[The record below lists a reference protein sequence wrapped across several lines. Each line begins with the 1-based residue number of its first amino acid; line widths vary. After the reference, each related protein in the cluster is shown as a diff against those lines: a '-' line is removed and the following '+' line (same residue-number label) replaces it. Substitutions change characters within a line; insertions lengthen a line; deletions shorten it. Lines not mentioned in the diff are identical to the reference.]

1 MKLYDLKLLV
11 ITCEILAQKNV
22 FDILAKHQVSGYTFY
37 EVGGSGSK
45 NLHGKGIT
53 DKNVKIEVLMSKDK
67 LENIVEEIMRTM
79 FSDFAIILYV
89 GDVKVIRS
97 EKFT

>member
-11 ITCEILAQKNV
+11 ITCETLAQKNI
-22 FDILAKHQVSGYTFY
+22 FDILGKHQVSGYTFY
-37 EVGGSGSK
+37 EVEGSGSK

-53 DKNVKIEVLMSKDK
+53 DKNVKIEVLLSNDK
-67 LENIVEEIMRTM
+67 LESIVEEIMRTM

-89 GDVKVIRS
+89 RDAKVIRA
-97 EKFT
+97 EKFV

>member
-22 FDILAKHQVSGYTFY
+22 FDILSRHKVSGYTFY
-37 EVGGSGSK
+37 EVEGIGSK
-45 NLHGKGIT
+45 NLNGKGMSS
-53 DKNVKIEVLMSKDK
+53 KNVKIEIILGNDK
-67 LENIVEEIMRTM
+67 LESIVEEITRTM

-89 GDVKVIRS
+89 GNVGVIRS
-97 EKFT
+97 EKFV

>member
-22 FDILAKHQVSGYTFY
+22 FDILSRHQVSGYTFY
-37 EVGGSGSK
+37 EVEGNGSK
-45 NLHGKGIT
+45 NLNGKGMSS
-53 DKNVKIEVLMSKDK
+53 KNVKIEVILSNDK
-67 LENIVEEIMRTM
+67 LESIVEEITRTM

-89 GDVKVIRS
+89 GDAGVIRS
-97 EKFT
+97 EKFI

>member
-1 MKLYDLKLLV
+1 MKLYEIKLLI
-11 ITCEILAQKNV
+11 ITCETLAQRNV

-37 EVGGSGSK
+37 EVEGNGS

-53 DKNVKIEVLMSKDK
+53 EKNVKIEILLSKDK
-67 LENIVEEIMRTM
+67 LESIVEEIMRTM

-89 GDVKVIRS
+89 EDAKVIRS
-97 EKFT
+97 EKFA